1 MTELLF
7 LLALVVVLPLG
18 LPAFSLLL
26 LTLASCRGGKQ
37 AVDDPSQV
45 SPAGARV
52 AVLVP
57 AHNES
62 IHVLPTLACLKSQA
76 APGDRIVLIA
86 DNCSDDTAELARQ
99 TGVEVIERHD
109 TTRRGKGFALAFGVA
124 HLRADPPDV
133 VVVVDADCILSEQ
146 ALPRITRLCHST
158 GRPVQML
165 NLMIAG
171 PGAALKMRVLEFAAL
186 MKNLVRPMGSNALAQ
201 VCHLSGTGMALPWSL
216 MSTVKLATGHI
227 AEDMEMGISL
237 AIAGHTPRFL
247 PGVRVTS
254 DFPLQS
260 EVAKAQKTR
269 WEHGHLKVLRE
280 DLPRLAK
287 VVFRTW
293 RLDLLVLMLDLMIP
307 PVALYALVLSV
318 SLALS
323 AVAAWLWPVL
333 GGAALLLAVAA
344 LSLFLA
350 IGITWVRHGREL
362 LSARELLIMP
372 LYVLGKIPI
381 YLAYLIGRRS
391 GWVKTK
397 R

>member
-1 MTELLF
+1 
-7 LLALVVVLPLG
+7 
-18 LPAFSLLL
+18 
-26 LTLASCRGGKQ
+26 
-37 AVDDPSQV
+37 
-45 SPAGARV
+45 
-52 AVLVP
+52 
-57 AHNES
+57 
-62 IHVLPTLACLKSQA
+62 
-76 APGDRIVLIA
+76 
-86 DNCSDDTAELARQ
+86 
-99 TGVEVIERHD
+99 
-109 TTRRGKGFALAFGVA
+109 
-124 HLRADPPDV
+124 
-133 VVVVDADCILSEQ
+133 
-146 ALPRITRLCHST
+146 
-158 GRPVQML
+158 
-165 NLMIAG
+165 
-171 PGAALKMRVLEFAAL
+171 

-254 DFPLQS
+254 DFPQQS

-269 WEHGHLKVLRE
+269 WEHGHIKVLRE

-307 PVALYALVLSV
+307 PVALYALVLAV

-333 GGAALLLAVAA
+333 GGAALVLAVAA